1 MRTRVLILAVAGLMP
16 FAAASAQ
23 QIAVAAPRNVLS
35 IQPINAVFT
44 DYSAEYERATS
55 GALTFGV
62 GGTYFNIGEGVD
74 EVTYKSADLKLRY
87 YPNGIALMGFS
98 FGGTA
103 GFSSISGKDFDG
115 TEESASGASVG
126 VLLEYQWL
134 LGVQRNFSVA
144 LGVGAKA
151 VFVKDN
157 AFTSDNFVPRYPTAR
172 VSVGFAF

>member
-1 MRTRVLILAVAGLMP
+1 MRNRVLLLAVASLLP

-23 QIAVAAPRNVLS
+23 QVAVAAPRNVLS

-44 DYSAEYERATS
+44 DYSAEYERATA
-55 GALTFGV
+55 GAVTLGI
-62 GGTYFNIGEGVD
+62 GGTYFDIGDDFD
-74 EVTYKSADLKLRY
+74 ELTYKSADVKLRY
-87 YPNGIALMGFS
+87 YPNGTALMGFS

-103 GFSSISGKDFDG
+103 GFTSISGTDFDG
-115 TEESASGASVG
+115 TDESVSGPSLG

-134 LGVQRNFSVA
+134 LGVKRNFSVA

-151 VFVKDN
+151 LFVNDN
-157 AFTSDNFVPRYPTAR
+157 TFDSDDFITRYPTAR